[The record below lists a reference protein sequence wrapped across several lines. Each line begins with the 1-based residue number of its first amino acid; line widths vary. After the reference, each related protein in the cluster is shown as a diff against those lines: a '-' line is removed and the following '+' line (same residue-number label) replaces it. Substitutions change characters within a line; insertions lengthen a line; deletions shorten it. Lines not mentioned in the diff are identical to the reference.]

1 MLIMILL
8 SGLTIFY
15 LWNKR
20 EVKIPVETELVQ
32 GDTLK
37 IYVPGKRD
45 TTKTIRRLQNKSVL
59 RPLIRDKGNLIYT
72 DTLKNNQ
79 LSIATIITRSDTSD
93 EIILDYETGVVS
105 LETFQTDTIRFTI
118 TDTLKLYIPKNEER
132 LFYDNYLTG
141 FLTALLAGI
150 IIYFVWE

>member
-1 MLIMILL
+1 MLII
-8 SGLTIFY
+8 IH

-20 EVKIPVETELVQ
+20 EVKIPVEKEFVQ

-45 TTKTIRRLQNKSVL
+45 TTKTIRHFQNKSVL

-72 DTLKNNQ
+72 DTLKNNY

-93 EIILDYETGVVS
+93 EIILDYETGVIS
-105 LETFQTDTIRFTI
+105 FETFQTDTISFTI

-141 FLTALLAGI
+141 FLTAVLAGI
-150 IIYFVWE
+150 IIYFLWG

>member
-1 MLIMILL
+1 MILL